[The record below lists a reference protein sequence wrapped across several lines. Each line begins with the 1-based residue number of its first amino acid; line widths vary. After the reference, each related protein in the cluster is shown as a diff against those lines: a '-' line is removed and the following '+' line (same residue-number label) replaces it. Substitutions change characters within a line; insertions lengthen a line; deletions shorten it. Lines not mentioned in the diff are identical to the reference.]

1 VILLVLGLV
10 LIALPFGQRYGFVQ
24 DDVGAGLTALV
35 PAAMRPV
42 PVAEL
47 AAELD
52 RTVESEG
59 RVLAEMRTTLGLVA
73 DRLALPKLPETPP
86 QQPAGAD
93 AAEPPPA
100 TGAPMPLVPDPRQA
114 DLKAALQRLDA
125 ELTALETARDKLA
138 QRLQA
143 LSGAEP
149 AAGTER

>member
-1 VILLVLGLV
+1 
-10 LIALPFGQRYGFVQ
+10 
-24 DDVGAGLTALV
+24 
-35 PAAMRPV
+35 MRPV
-42 PVAEL
+42 PVAAL

-59 RVLAEMRTTLGLVA
+59 RVLAEMRTALGLVA
-73 DRLALPKLPETPP
+73 DRLALPKLPDIPP
-86 QQPAGAD
+86 QQPGGAD

-114 DLKAALQRLDA
+114 DLKAALERLDA
-125 ELTALETARDKLA
+125 ELATLETARGALA

-149 AAGTER
+149 AAGTEH